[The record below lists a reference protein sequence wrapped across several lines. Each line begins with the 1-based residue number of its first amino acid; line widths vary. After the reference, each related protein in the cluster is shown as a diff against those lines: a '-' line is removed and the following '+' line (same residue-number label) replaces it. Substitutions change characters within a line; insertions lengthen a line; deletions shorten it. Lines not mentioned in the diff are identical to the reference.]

1 MTPAAR
7 LQAAIELLD
16 RIETEAPAADWIM
29 RDYFRKRRYAGSG
42 DRRAVGQIVF
52 TVLRQRGLIDWRLA
66 QAKLHNDNRLRA
78 FFSVLLEGD
87 AAGLPGEQ
95 ATHGPVPPTAEET
108 AALELARSRDTAE
121 APLPDRAGFPAHL
134 LVDLTETYGE
144 GLEQELL
151 AQIQDVAAV
160 DIRVNSQKSDR
171 EAVLAQLEADG
182 IGAAASGWTGTTI
195 RLAGRPNLNAHPLL
209 ADGTIEIQDA
219 GSQLVAALV
228 GAEPGQQVADFCAGA
243 GGKTLAM
250 GARMENR
257 GELHALDVDV
267 RRLERLRTRATR
279 AGLRNVQSRRTDPE
293 GDLPQELS
301 GRMDRVLVDAPC
313 SGSGTW
319 RRQPEQRWRL
329 DPARLEQH
337 QARQIQIAR
346 RAATLLQPGGLLIY
360 VTCSILRAENEIV
373 ITELMRQLPHLVRV
387 DCRDMAEKAGVSLPE
402 GAVTEAGELRLSPY
416 CHGVDGFFAAVLRND
431 IR

>member
-66 QAKLHNDNRLRA
+66 QVNLLNDNRLRT
-78 FFSVLLEGD
+78 FLSVLLESNPT
-87 AAGLPGEQ
+87 GLPIEPT
-95 ATHGPVPPTAEET
+95 AHGPVPPTAEET
-108 AALELARSRDTAE
+108 AALEHARTLDAAE
-121 APLPDRAGFPAHL
+121 APLPDRAGFPSHL
-134 LVDLTETYGE
+134 LADLTETYGPE
-144 GLEQELL
+144 LEQELR
-151 AQIQDVAAV
+151 AQTQDVAAV
-160 DIRVNSQKSDR
+160 DIRVNSRKSDR
-171 EAVLAQLEADG
+171 DAVLARLQADG
-182 IGAAASGWTGTTI
+182 IGATATGWTECAI
-195 RLAGRPNLNAHPLL
+195 RLSGRPNLDAHPLMQ
-209 ADGTIEIQDA
+209 DGTIEIQDA

-228 GAEPGQQVADFCAGA
+228 GVEPGQQVADFCAGA

-279 AGLRNVQSRRTDPE
+279 AGLRNVQSRRIDPE
-293 GDLPQELS
+293 GDLPEELV
-301 GRMDRVLVDAPC
+301 GRMDWVLVDAPC

-337 QARQIQIAR
+337 QLRQIQIAA
-346 RAATLLQPGGLLIY
+346 RAARLLQPGGLLIY

-373 ITELMRQLPHLVRV
+373 ITELLRQLPHLVRV
-387 DCRDMAEKAGVSLPE
+387 DCREAAQNAGVLLPE
-402 GAVTEAGELRLSPY
+402 DAVTEVGETRLSPY